1 VVYTWFLFTTNFRG
15 INQMRQSKKG
25 QGIVE
30 YAGALVVAA
39 LIVGAVVTAGP
50 SNLAAMFNAVIA
62 SVQSNI
68 TGLL

>member
-1 VVYTWFLFTTNFRG
+1 
-15 INQMRQSKKG
+15 MRQAKKG

-50 SNLAAMFNAVIA
+50 DNLASMFNSVIA
-62 SVQSNI
+62 SVETSI

>member
-1 VVYTWFLFTTNFRG
+1 MRFLK
-15 INQMRQSKKG
+15 SKKG

-50 SNLAAMFNAVIA
+50 SNLASMFNAVIA
-62 SVQSNI
+62 SVEKNI

>member
-1 VVYTWFLFTTNFRG
+1 MRLD
-15 INQMRQSKKG
+15 NQKSKKG

-50 SNLAAMFNAVIA
+50 DNLASMFNSVIA
-62 SVQSNI
+62 SVETSI